1 MTAPHEAA
9 DAPKGLR
16 AHIVLAGRRNAGKS
30 ALFNALAGQPAS
42 IVSHTAGTT
51 TDPVEKT
58 LEIAPL
64 GPVVLMDTAGVDDEG
79 ALGRQRVE
87 GTLAALRRADAALL
101 VTDRDQWGEPEQW
114 LAEHLEELELPYAV
128 VRNKA
133 DLDCVRDGGDRG
145 DEQRREPPAAAAA
158 PCLDVSARAGLGL
171 DEVVAVL
178 VRLLPQAALP
188 QPPLLADLVPPGG
201 LVVLVVPLDTGAP
214 KGRLILPQV
223 QAIRDCLDARALCLV
238 TGVEDYAGALAR
250 LGQPPDLV
258 VCDSQVV
265 RETVAATP
273 ADIPLTTFSILMARL
288 KGDLCAFAAGAAAL
302 AGLAPGDCVAIR
314 EGCSHHPQADDIGR
328 VKLPRLLA
336 GLAGGPLRVSVEA
349 GKRDTPY
356 PAACKAIIHC
366 GACVLTRRQMLRRL
380 EDALA
385 AGLPMTNYGL
395 AISLAQGVLERVLA
409 PFPDAL
415 AVYRAARASGAVAE

>member
-9 DAPKGLR
+9 GTPKGLR

-42 IVSHTAGTT
+42 IVSETAGTT
-51 TDPVEKT
+51 TDAVEKT

-79 ALGRQRVE
+79 ALGHQRVE

-114 LAEHLEELELPYAV
+114 LAAQLEELELPYAV

-133 DLDCVRDGGDRG
+133 DLGGSPDAV
-145 DEQRREPPAAAAA
+145 DAQRREPPAAAAA
-158 PCLDVSARAGLGL
+158 PCLDASARTGLGL

-178 VRLLPQAALP
+178 ARLLPQAALR

-288 KGDLCAFAAGAAAL
+288 KGDLGAFAAGAAAL

-328 VKLPRLLA
+328 VKLPRLLT

-356 PAACKAIIHC
+356 PAACKAVIHC

-380 EDALA
+380 EDAQA

-415 AVYRAARASGAVAE
+415 AAYHAARASGAEAE

>member
-1 MTAPHEAA
+1 MTVPHEAA
-9 DAPKGLR
+9 GAPKGLR

-51 TDPVEKT
+51 TDAVEKT

-114 LAEHLEELELPYAV
+114 LAEQLEELELPYAV

-133 DLDCVRDGGDRG
+133 DLGGFPDAV
-145 DEQRREPPAAAAA
+145 DVQRREPPAAAAA
-158 PCLDVSARAGLGL
+158 PCLDVSARSGLGL
-171 DEVVAVL
+171 DEVVGVL
-178 VRLLPQAALP
+178 SRLLPQAALH

-250 LGQPPDLV
+250 LGQPPELV

-380 EDALA
+380 EDARA

-415 AVYRAARASGAVAE
+415 AAYHAARVGGAETG